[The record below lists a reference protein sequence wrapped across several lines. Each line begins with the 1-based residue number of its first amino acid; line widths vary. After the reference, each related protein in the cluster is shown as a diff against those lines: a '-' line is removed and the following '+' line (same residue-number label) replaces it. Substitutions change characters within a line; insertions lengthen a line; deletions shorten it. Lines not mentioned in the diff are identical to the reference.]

1 MPGTSG
7 WQLRDGEQ
15 IITSNTSLLGRKHFL
30 IGITRVRNEALI
42 LRDTLDY
49 VGTHVDAIVAYD
61 DASTDRT
68 LEILGGHPKVALIV
82 TNRSWEADIEARR
95 IAEGRHRGLLLQTA
109 REQLQF
115 DWIFCFDADEHVTG
129 DLRGFIEGTHSSDY
143 DGVRVQ
149 LFDAYMT
156 PGDHASYQA
165 DRELLGFRRFF
176 GPERRDILMLWRNR
190 SEVIFAKRHA
200 REPGGVERVGTGLYC
215 QHYGTRPLGRD
226 LRILCGTLSVRYL
239 RTKMAAIAK
248 VEQSTSNLTL
258 CGPCTSGV
266 TRSSRMRS
274 RCDLSENRAFL
285 PARANVTAWLTGS
298 RRASRFSQKRPLHS
312 AGHSIFH
319 DRFKPTGV
327 SEDPES
333 RYYPSQVRDFFRG
346 PVQSREGD
354 GEN

>member
-1 MPGTSG
+1 
-7 WQLRDGEQ
+7 
-15 IITSNTSLLGRKHFL
+15 LGHKHFL

-49 VGTHVDAIVAYD
+49 VGKHVDAIVAYD

-95 IAEGRHRGLLLQTA
+95 NAEGRHRGLLLQTA

-115 DWIFCFDADEHVTG
+115 DWMFCFDADERVTG
-129 DLRGFIEGTHSSDY
+129 DLRGFMEGTHSSDY

-156 PGDHASYQA
+156 PGDHAPYQT

-190 SEVIFAKRHA
+190 LEVIFAKHHG

-215 QHYGTRPLGRD
+215 QHYGKSLSVDHWEETCEYYMQHFPFDTYGRKWRDRKGRAIHTQSDFMRPLYEWGD
-226 LRILCGTLSVRYL
+226 TLFANAV
-239 RTKMAAIAK
+239 KM
-248 VEQSTSNLTL
+248 
-258 CGPCTSGV
+258 
-266 TRSSRMRS
+266 
-274 RCDLSENRAFL
+274 
-285 PARANVTAWLTGS
+285 
-298 RRASRFSQKRPLHS
+298 
-312 AGHSIFH
+312 
-319 DRFKPTGV
+319 
-327 SEDPES
+327 
-333 RYYPSQVRDFFRG
+333 
-346 PVQSREGD
+346 
-354 GEN
+354 

>member
-1 MPGTSG
+1 MPGTSS

-15 IITSNTSLLGRKHFL
+15 IIACNTSLLDHKHFL

-49 VGTHVDAIVAYD
+49 VGKHVDAIVAYD

-115 DWIFCFDADEHVTG
+115 DWIFCFDADERVTG
-129 DLRGFIEGTHSSDY
+129 NLRGYMERTHSSNY

-156 PGDHASYQA
+156 SGDHAPYQA

-190 SEVIFAKRHA
+190 LEVIFAKHHA
-200 REPGGVERVGTGLYC
+200 REPGGVERVGNRSLL
-215 QHYGTRPLGRD
+215 P
-226 LRILCGTLSVRYL
+226 TL
-239 RTKMAAIAK
+239 
-248 VEQSTSNLTL
+248 
-258 CGPCTSGV
+258 
-266 TRSSRMRS
+266 
-274 RCDLSENRAFL
+274 
-285 PARANVTAWLTGS
+285 W
-298 RRASRFSQKRPLHS
+298 
-312 AGHSIFH
+312 
-319 DRFKPTGV
+319 
-327 SEDPES
+327 
-333 RYYPSQVRDFFRG
+333 
-346 PVQSREGD
+346 
-354 GEN
+354 